1 MLQWFNVS
9 LFIHSERGEK
19 NTVHPPPKQHLC
31 LWRVDLPHQSDVRW
45 ICMSTDWKRWLPVWL
60 LFYFHDATNPDEIRR
75 VGSTAVSL
83 WSFEAMDFQGL
94 KMVFQ
99 LLSRWHS
106 SMLTLKHMFPQSH
119 INTDD
124 QKAVAE
130 PHQAAFNRGKHAIH
144 KKEAH
149 SGSTVSLLGL
159 IFTVLLLGFSC
170 FPLFLW
176 SLHYKHKQR
185 VSVSAHTGD

>member
-1 MLQWFNVS
+1 MSACSFTVKEGKRTRSTLHQNSIFVCDARTFRTKAMCVEYAWALTENVGC
-9 LFIHSERGEK
+9 R
-19 NTVHPPPKQHLC
+19 
-31 LWRVDLPHQSDVRW
+31 SDFS
-45 ICMSTDWKRWLPVWL
+45 STFTTP
-60 LFYFHDATNPDEIRR
+60 TNPDEIRR

-83 WSFEAMDFQGL
+83 WSFGAMDFQGL